1 MRVSLQAIAFGND
14 QFVRWTSERYLQL
27 SPMLGELLLEKR
39 VSDRSPE
46 VSIAI
51 NILDSY
57 GQPAV

>member
-14 QFVRWTSERYLQL
+14 RFIRWTSERYLRL
-27 SPMLGELLLEKR
+27 SPMLGGLLLERR

-51 NILDSY
+51 NILDNY
-57 GQPAV
+57 G